1 MRQKSHKGLLYHD
14 LDLITYLKTTDKT
27 SFRPVS
33 VLSLLTK
40 VFERIFYSHLGKY
53 MDTFFS
59 KLLCGFR
66 KTPLL
71 STSSLSYYNETEGT

>member
-1 MRQKSHKGLLYHD
+1 MI

-53 MDTFFS
+53 MDTFIS

-66 KTPLL
+66 KNPSTQHVLFKLL
-71 STSSLSYYNETEGT
+71 QRDRRNLIILR

>member
-1 MRQKSHKGLLYHD
+1 MI

-71 STSSLSYYNETEGT
+71 RTSSLSYYNETEGTW

>member
-14 LDLITYLKTTDKT
+14 PRFNYL
-27 SFRPVS
+27 PVS
-33 VLSLLTK
+33 VLSLLKK

>member
-1 MRQKSHKGLLYHD
+1 MI
-14 LDLITYLKTTDKT
+14 LDLITYLKTTEKT

-71 STSSLSYYNETEGT
+71 GTSSLSYYNETEGT

>member
-1 MRQKSHKGLLYHD
+1 MI

-33 VLSLLTK
+33 VLSLLKK

-59 KLLCGFR
+59 NCYAGLEK
-66 KTPLL
+66 PLYSARPL
-71 STSSLSYYNETEGT
+71 